1 MHSTHSTVW
10 ASGACTDT
18 ARTRRD
24 EPGTPPVAEVR
35 RQWKY
40 RPMNELPMLGV
51 NSELPEGLVSWSVA
65 GDATDFCG
73 LA

>member
-1 MHSTHSTVW
+1 
-10 ASGACTDT
+10 
-18 ARTRRD
+18 
-24 EPGTPPVAEVR
+24 
-35 RQWKY
+35 
-40 RPMNELPMLGV
+40 MNELPMLGV